1 MGEPPA
7 ERSRGALFLLGAVFA
22 AAGLWFVVGSD
33 GGGEPVVRGA
43 RAPAFSLERLV
54 AEEPSASPGTGV
66 GAATGDAGRGG
77 GRVSLESLAGRVVL
91 VNFWATWCEPCEQE
105 MPAME
110 RLYRSLPR
118 DRFEM
123 LAISIDDEPAKVA
136 AFVDRYSLTFP
147 ILLDPGKQVA
157 ERYQTMGVPESLLVD
172 GSGRVVERYVGP
184 REWDAPEYVERIE
197 ALFAGDPTGR
207 GMGTGDPVPS
217 GGAPDPI
224 R

>member
-7 ERSRGALFLLGAVFA
+7 ERSRGALFLLGAIFA
-22 AAGLWFVVGSD
+22 AAGLWFVVGSE
-33 GGGEPVVRGA
+33 GGNEPVVRGA
-43 RAPAFSLERLV
+43 RAPAFSLERLAAADPSSSRD
-54 AEEPSASPGTGV
+54 AET
-66 GAATGDAGRGG
+66 ATGDDGREGAH
-77 GRVSLESLAGRVVL
+77 VSLDSLAGRVVL
-91 VNFWATWCEPCEQE
+91 LNFWATWCEPCEQE

-123 LAISIDDEPAKVA
+123 LAISIDDEPSKVA
-136 AFVDRYSLTFP
+136 EFVDRYSLTFP

-184 REWDAPEYVERIE
+184 REWDASEYVDRIE
-197 ALFAGDPTGR
+197 QLFAADPVGR
-207 GMGTGDPVPS
+207 GAGTGDP
-217 GGAPDPI
+217 APTAVAPGPG